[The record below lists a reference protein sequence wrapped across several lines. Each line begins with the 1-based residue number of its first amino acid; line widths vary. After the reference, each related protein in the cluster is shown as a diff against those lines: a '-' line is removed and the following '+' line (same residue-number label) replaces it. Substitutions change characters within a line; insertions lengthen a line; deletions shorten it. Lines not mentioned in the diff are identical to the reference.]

1 MLRFICISFIFVGC
15 IIQTHLLSC
24 TDISESDLNKYKLY
38 CSGSVTLENLSET
51 IARLNA
57 AKLRVEENLITL
69 RLRQFSERLD
79 WLDLRLS
86 DEENYISFLK
96 DQISARN
103 ALAYDLDILIRIRH
117 GVFSFIVD

>member
-24 TDISESDLNKYKLY
+24 IDISESDLNKYKLY

-96 DQISARN
+96 DQCTQCFGI
-103 ALAYDLDILIRIRH
+103 
-117 GVFSFIVD
+117 

>member
-1 MLRFICISFIFVGC
+1 M
-15 IIQTHLLSC
+15 
-24 TDISESDLNKYKLY
+24 LY

-117 GVFSFIVD
+117 VVFSFIVD